1 MTKLDAQLD
10 WLLQQVK
17 AFVLSQY
24 SGKITV
30 DCKQGILIQIEKE
43 PTLLL
48 ENGYAAEHELRRFR
62 SDAKPGDTVTFVC
75 RNDDKLTHRAKVVLK
90 VPNA

>member
-1 MTKLDAQLD
+1 MTKLDTQLD
-10 WLLQQVK
+10 WLLQQIK
-17 AFVLSQY
+17 AFVLSHY

-30 DCKQGILIQIEKE
+30 DCKQGALIQIEQE

-48 ENGYAAEHELRRFR
+48 ENGYAAERALSRFR
-62 SDAKPGDTVTFVC
+62 IDAKPGDTVTFIC
-75 RNDDKLTHRAKVVLK
+75 RHDDKLGRKARTVLK